1 MFTGKPQ
8 KNRWA
13 ATTYFDEH
21 VSHNDYYSQRET
33 QAGTGLA
40 SARTSWNATGPR

>member
-8 KNRWA
+8 KNRGA

-21 VSHNDYYSQRET
+21 LSQNDYYSQDVT
-33 QAGTGLA
+33 MGQQAGQWIGLGIER
-40 SARTSWNATGPR
+40 SNG